1 MDLGAPG
8 RQEEKLPQAGGAVG
22 LPRAVGGG
30 AKNTAENLSSALIRP
45 HQGRAGKTGQEGR
58 QRSKAKEGQKRK
70 QAEEEK
76 EGRHVQKLK
85 GGGRGKGGRGGG
97 EERAAKEPLL

>member
-1 MDLGAPG
+1 MDVGVPG
-8 RQEEKLPQAGGAVG
+8 RQEESSRRRRGRGPPHA
-22 LPRAVGGG
+22 GG

-70 QAEEEK
+70 QA
-76 EGRHVQKLK
+76 
-85 GGGRGKGGRGGG
+85 
-97 EERAAKEPLL
+97 

>member
-8 RQEEKLPQAGGAVG
+8 RQEEKLPQAAGPWASA
-22 LPRAVGGG
+22 RGG

-70 QAEEEK
+70 QA
-76 EGRHVQKLK
+76 
-85 GGGRGKGGRGGG
+85 
-97 EERAAKEPLL
+97 